1 MPTSTFGPTGPLG
14 SPMVQKGMSGPS
26 RRSRRPLLG
35 ILGILVL
42 LGLISL
48 AFGVFNLPQVSANT
62 LNPTFD
68 HTMPTVDS
76 SCSRAY
82 YSPDGNPFQLCPGPY
97 PTGGNCVWWGWE
109 QFHLLGYNLPDNW
122 GNAAE
127 WAIDAMRSGLAVGTT
142 ARVGS
147 IAVFPVADGVW
158 AFGPPG
164 HVAFVTAV
172 SSDGNYFNVTYQN
185 YGDPTRMHIGINYP
199 ISVINEPRFQHG
211 ALRFVY
217 FPRPI
222 NPTLFAHLP
231 GVNGNSFSAV
241 LQANNQLNTGVN
253 NGITPAVIPSPVVT
267 NTSHGSPGSHG
278 SHSSPGSHSSSSDSS
293 SQSRSS
299 PGSHGSPGSPGS
311 PHSHKGSS
319 D

>member
-1 MPTSTFGPTGPLG
+1 MPTSHNCR
-14 SPMVQKGMSGPS
+14 PS
-26 RRSRRPLLG
+26 IHGGAQLHRRSQVEQGPRKRHIFVGSLG
-35 ILGILVL
+35 VFVL
-42 LGLISL
+42 ICLISL
-48 AFGVFNLPQVSANT
+48 AFGVFNLPQVYANN

-76 SCSRAY
+76 TCSQAY
-82 YSPDGNPFQLCPGPY
+82 YSSDGNPFQLCPGPF

-127 WAIDAMRSGLAVGTT
+127 WAIDASRSGLAVGTVP
-142 ARVGS
+142 RIGS
-147 IAVFPVADGVW
+147 IAVFPVADGIW

-172 SSDGNYFNVTYQN
+172 SSDENYFNVTYQN

-199 ISVINEPRFQHG
+199 VSVINESRFQHG
-211 ALRFVY
+211 ALRFIY

-222 NPTLFAHLP
+222 NPTVFAHLP
-231 GVNGNSFSAV
+231 GVNGNNFAAV
-241 LQANNQLNTGVN
+241 LQANNSLNTGVN
-253 NGITPAVIPSPVVT
+253 NSITPAVLPSPIVT
-267 NTSHGSPGSHG
+267 KSSHG
-278 SHSSPGSHSSSSDSS
+278 SPGSHSSSS
-293 SQSRSS
+293 S
-299 PGSHGSPGSPGS
+299 PGSHSSASDSSSSSRRSPGSPKSPGS
-311 PHSHKGSS
+311 PPTYSS